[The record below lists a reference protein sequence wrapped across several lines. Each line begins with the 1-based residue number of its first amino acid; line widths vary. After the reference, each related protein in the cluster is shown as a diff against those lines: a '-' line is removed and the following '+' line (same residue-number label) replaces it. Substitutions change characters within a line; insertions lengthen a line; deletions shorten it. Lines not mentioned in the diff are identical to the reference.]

1 MTPAPP
7 FVLRSGQV
15 LRAGKHGVTR
25 CENDDLVETFKTLDG
40 LTAAD
45 RERVGGK
52 AFNCSRLK
60 QAGLP
65 VPDGIVVTSDLA
77 DEAVGAL
84 RRDPWLA
91 AMPPDSR
98 FAVRSSGLGEDSA
111 GHSFAGVHETQ
122 LNVAPDQVAE
132 AVLLCRRSA
141 QAERA
146 RAYRQAR
153 QLVDEDARIGIL
165 VQRMV
170 PAVVSGVAFTVNPIT
185 GADEIVINAAPG
197 LGEDLVSGRVDP
209 DDYRVA
215 KRDWTLLSSR
225 LGTRHNATGT
235 ALLSGAQI
243 ATLAGLLTRIEA
255 LYGAPQDVE
264 WCWDGREFWILQSRP
279 VTAATRIDPS
289 ALPQSS
295 INQQSALSPQPSIE
309 WTRANLAEVLP
320 DQLSPQALD
329 LYERILEEGERAFF
343 GAMMAPASELGP
355 IIKAFHGRLYFNLAQ
370 LRHVTDTVGA
380 AFADT
385 LRSLGHAERIG
396 PGDEIARRPPLG
408 QALRALPDFARL
420 VWHDI
425 NIRTIFERNEQ
436 RADAAVARFRGV
448 DPRTLSDA
456 GIWAML
462 GWWQTLIPDT
472 LTAVFIMS
480 AVQRREDILRKICRR
495 VGFPYDR
502 LVFPQLAA
510 GERSVSSQQAFDL
523 VELANVARNE
533 PAAAR
538 YLRDNDGG
546 FADFRTALD
555 GTGFL
560 RQFDRFLA
568 RYGHRG
574 HYESDWALPRL
585 RENPAPLLFAIR
597 GQLDDPAQDP
607 AETAARQ
614 EADAAA
620 AWREFDA
627 ALTRWQRW
635 TVLPRVRSTVARVKQ
650 QYVWRE
656 KVRSDLTRV
665 VAELRVWHLALAD
678 RFVERGWIDRRDDY
692 FLLKLDEVGR
702 AIAEPAFGTALHDIA
717 LGRAAQLAAERDL
730 AMPLF
735 MRERDLEALLQRSS
749 TTGNGD
755 GADLSGL
762 CVSPGCVEAEVVV
775 MRDPSEFA
783 RMKRGAILV
792 APATDP
798 SWTPLF
804 TLASGVIVEVGGML
818 SHASTIAREY
828 GLPALANVK
837 DATRILQTGVRVRL
851 DASGGRVIPL

>member
-1 MTPAPP
+1 MMT
-7 FVLRSGQV
+7 FV
-15 LRAGKHGVTR
+15 A
-25 CENDDLVETFKTLDG
+25 TFKTLDE
-40 LTAAD
+40 LTAGD
-45 RERVGGK
+45 LERVGGK
-52 AFNCSRLK
+52 AFNCGRLK

-65 VPDGIVVTSDLA
+65 VPDGIVVPSDTSD
-77 DEAVGAL
+77 DGVGAL

-98 FAVRSSGLGEDSA
+98 FAVRSSGRGEDSA
-111 GHSFAGVHETQ
+111 GHSFAGIHETQ

-132 AVLLCRRSA
+132 AVLVCRRSA
-141 QAERA
+141 QSEQA

-153 QLVDEDARIGIL
+153 QLGDEDARIGIL

-185 GADEIVINAAPG
+185 GADEMVINAAPG

-215 KRDWTLLSSR
+215 KRDRALLSSR
-225 LGTRHNATGT
+225 LGTRNDATGT

-243 ATLAGLLTRIEA
+243 ETLTGLLTRIEA

-264 WCWDGREFWILQSRP
+264 WCWDGRQFWIVQSRP
-279 VTAATRIDPS
+279 VTAAPAPARGES
-289 ALPQSS
+289 AVTSRQSLVSRQSSVTDHQSPITPIPNPQSP
-295 INQQSALSPQPSIE
+295 NPDVE

-320 DQLSPQALD
+320 DQLSPQALT
-329 LYERILEEGERAFF
+329 LYERILEDGERAFF

-355 IIKAFHGRLYFNLAQ
+355 IVKAFHGRLYFNLAQ

-385 LRSLGHAERIG
+385 LRSLGHAEQIR
-396 PGDEIARRPPLG
+396 PEDEIARRPRLR
-408 QALRALPDFARL
+408 QLLRAVPDFARL
-420 VWHDI
+420 IWRDLTI
-425 NIRTIFERNEQ
+425 KKIFERNEQ
-436 RADAAVARFRGV
+436 RTEAAVARFRAV

-456 GIWAML
+456 EIWATL
-462 GWWQTLIPDT
+462 GWWETLIPDT

-480 AVQRREDILRKICRR
+480 AVQQREDTLRKMCRR

-510 GERSVSSQQAFDL
+510 GQRSVSSQQAFDL
-523 VELANVARNE
+523 VVLANVARAE
-533 PAAAR
+533 PAVAQ
-538 YLRDNDGG
+538 YLRDNDGT
-546 FADFRTALD
+546 FADFRTALS

-560 RQFDRFLA
+560 QQFEQFLA

-574 HYESDWALPRL
+574 RYESDWALPRL

-614 EADAAA
+614 DAAAAA
-620 AWREFDA
+620 AWREFEA
-627 ALTRWQRW
+627 TLTRWQRW
-635 TVLPRVRSTVARVKQ
+635 TLLPRVRSTIARVKQ

-665 VAELRVWHLALAD
+665 VAELRMFHLALAD
-678 RFVERGWIDRRDDY
+678 RFVERGWIERRDDY

-702 AIAEPAFGTALHDIA
+702 AIAEPAFGAELHDIA

-735 MRERDLEALLQRSS
+735 MRERDLEALLQQSATS
-749 TTGNGD
+749 DDGG

-762 CVSPGCVEAEVVV
+762 CVSPGSVEAEVVV

-837 DATRILQTGVRVRL
+837 NATRILRTGTRVRL
-851 DASGGRVIPL
+851 DASAGRVVPL

>member
-1 MTPAPP
+1 MMT
-7 FVLRSGQV
+7 F
-15 LRAGKHGVTR
+15 
-25 CENDDLVETFKTLDG
+25 VETFKTLDE

-45 RERVGGK
+45 LDRVGGK
-52 AFNCSRLK
+52 AFNCGRLK

-65 VPDGIVVTSDLA
+65 VPDGIVVPSDA
-77 DEAVGAL
+77 SDEAVGAL
-84 RRDPWLA
+84 PRDPWLA

-111 GHSFAGVHETQ
+111 GHSFAGIHETH
-122 LNVAPDQVAE
+122 LDVAPEQVVE
-132 AVLLCRRSA
+132 AVLVCRRSA
-141 QAERA
+141 ESEQS
-146 RAYRQAR
+146 RAYRHAR
-153 QLVDEDARIGIL
+153 GLDGEARIGIL
-165 VQRMV
+165 IQLMV
-170 PAVVSGVAFTVNPIT
+170 PAAVSGVAFTVNPIT
-185 GADEIVINAAPG
+185 GADELVINAAPG

-209 DDYRVA
+209 DEYRIA
-215 KRDWTLLSSR
+215 KADRKLLSSR
-225 LGTRHNATGT
+225 LGSRNDATGA
-235 ALLSGAQI
+235 ALLSAAQI
-243 ATLAGLLTRIEA
+243 DALALLLTRIEA

-264 WCWDGREFWILQSRP
+264 WCHDGREFWIVQSRP
-279 VTAATRIDPS
+279 VTAAPRQAAPVPNHPNPPNPPN
-289 ALPQSS
+289 PQSP
-295 INQQSALSPQPSIE
+295 IPNPLGEVE

-320 DQLSPQALD
+320 DQLSPMALD
-329 LYERILEEGERAFF
+329 LYERILEDGERAFF

-355 IIKAFHGRLYFNLAQ
+355 IVKSFHGRLYFNLAQ

-385 LRSLGHAERIG
+385 LRSLGHAEQIR
-396 PGDEIARRPPLG
+396 PEDEIARRPALG
-408 QALRALPDFARL
+408 QVLRAVPDLARL
-420 VWHDI
+420 IWRDI
-425 NIRTIFERNEQ
+425 NIKKIFERNEQ
-436 RADAAVARFRGV
+436 STDAAVARLRAV

-456 GIWAML
+456 QLWATF
-462 GWWQTLIPDT
+462 GWWETLIPDT

-480 AVQRREDILRKICRR
+480 AVQRREDVLRKICRR

-523 VELANVARNE
+523 VVLASVARGE
-533 PAAAR
+533 PAVAR
-538 YLRDNDGG
+538 YLRDNDGA
-546 FADFRTALD
+546 FADFRRALSGTA
-555 GTGFL
+555 FL
-560 RQFDRFLA
+560 RRFDEFLA

-607 AETAARQ
+607 EETAARQ
-614 EADAAA
+614 EAEAAA
-620 AWREFDA
+620 AWREFEA
-627 ALTRWQRW
+627 ALTPWQRW
-635 TVLPRVRSTVARVKQ
+635 TLLPRVRSTVARVKQ

-702 AIAEPAFGTALHDIA
+702 AVAEPAFGGQLRDIA

-735 MRERDLEALLQRSS
+735 MRERDLEALLQPASA
-749 TTGNGD
+749 TNGD
-755 GADLSGL
+755 GGGELSGL
-762 CVSPGCVEAEVVV
+762 CVSPGSVEAEVVV
-775 MRDPSEFA
+775 MRHPSEFA

-804 TLASGVIVEVGGML
+804 TLAAGVIVEVGGML

-837 DATRILQTGVRVRL
+837 NATRILQTGARVRL
-851 DASGGRVIPL
+851 DASNGRIVPL